1 MPKKIRNSIFAQV
14 AKAGL
19 VLLAIGAVLYATCGG
34 ADSSPAMMCI
44 FMGAVLTAIG
54 GFVTAVLL
62 EGESWDNKQDDEEDE
77 KE

>member
-62 EGESWDNKQDDEEDE
+62 EGESWDDEEDGND
-77 KE
+77 